1 MGGDE
6 ALGRLM
12 HKDTKF
18 VRSKKEAVS
27 HFRKEGLS
35 VLTSFLLFLEYL
47 LGKKKERFFW
57 GFVLLVVFWCFFLS

>member
-47 LGKKKERFFW
+47 LGKKRAVFW
-57 GFVLLVVFWCFFLS
+57 GFVLLVVFCFVLFLS